1 MYLAHNGIKCGP
13 GIRNVRGAWG
23 GCHVAPHSVSVNNL
37 PCFYVQA
44 DLQLLNENGGGTTTT
59 VADASEAILSRL

>member
-13 GIRNVRGAWG
+13 GIRNIRGAWG
-23 GCHVAPHSVSVNNL
+23 GCHVAPRSVSVNNL
-37 PCFYVQA
+37 PCYVQA

-59 VADASEAILSRL
+59 VADASEAILSWL